1 MGVAELLL
9 EWADRVERPEFV
21 VQDPLSLPRRFAD
34 DPASAELIGFM
45 AATVAWGSRASIIS
59 SAERALAGMTD
70 RPAEWLLEADEEE
83 LDALPWRHRT
93 LLAEDSGVLLRG
105 LQRAFRRHGSLAPLF
120 ELRAGEMDFF
130 QAIDRARSVLLG
142 DAIHSRTAKH
152 IASPAAGSAAKRIHL
167 FLRWMVRPSARGVDL
182 GIWSHLPTSA
192 LSCPLDVHTGRVAR
206 SLGLLKR
213 TANDAAAVREL
224 DAALRAIDPK
234 DPARLD
240 FALFGLGLEAPELW
254 RNG

>member
-21 VQDPLSLPRRFAD
+21 ALDPLSLPRRFAD

-45 AATVAWGSRASIIS
+45 AATVAWGSRASIIA

-70 RPAEWLLEADEEE
+70 RPAEWLLEAEEEE

-93 LLAEDSGVLLRG
+93 LLPEDSAVLLRG

-120 ELRAGEMDFF
+120 ELRAGETDFF
-130 QAIDRARSVLLG
+130 HAIDRARSVLLG

-206 SLGLLKR
+206 GLGLLKR

-224 DAALRAIDPK
+224 DTALRAIDPK

-240 FALFGLGLEAPELW
+240 LALFGLGLEAPELW

>member
-21 VQDPLSLPRRFAD
+21 AQDPLLLPRRFAE
-34 DPASAELIGFM
+34 DPPSAEIAGFM

-59 SAERALAGMTD
+59 SAERALAGMGD
-70 RPAEWLLEADEEE
+70 RPAVWLAEADEDD

-105 LQRAFRRHGSLAPLF
+105 LQRAVRRHGSLAPLF
-120 ELRAGEMDFF
+120 SLHPGEPNFF
-130 QAIDRARSVLLG
+130 GAIDRARTELLG
-142 DAIHSRTAKH
+142 NALASRSAKH
-152 IASPAAGSAAKRIHL
+152 IASPAAGSAAKRMHL
-167 FLRWMVRPSARGVDL
+167 FLRWMVRPAGRGVDL
-182 GIWSHLPTSA
+182 GIWSHLPKSA

-213 TANDAAAVREL
+213 GTNDAAAVEEL
-224 DAALRAIDPK
+224 DAALRSIDPE

-254 RNG
+254 KHG

>member
-1 MGVAELLL
+1 MGVTELLL

-21 VQDPLSLPRRFAD
+21 AQDPLSLPRRFAD
-34 DPASAELIGFM
+34 DPASAELVGFM
-45 AATVAWGSRASIIS
+45 AATVAWGSRQSIIA

-70 RPAEWLLEADEEE
+70 RPADWLMEADDED

-105 LQRAFRRHGSLAPLF
+105 LQRAFRSHGSLAPLF
-120 ELRAGEMDFF
+120 ELRAGETNFF
-130 QAIDRARSVLLG
+130 HAIDRARSVLLG

-152 IASPAAGSAAKRIHL
+152 VASPAAGSAAKRIHL

-182 GIWSHLPTSA
+182 GIWCHLPKSA

-206 SLGLLKR
+206 GLGLLKR
-213 TANDAAAVREL
+213 TANDADAVREL
-224 DAALRAIDPK
+224 DTALRAIDPV